1 MVNIIQDTHPRIIA
15 QETHPRIVVFGLG
28 GAGNN
33 AVNNMIHS
41 TLEGVEFIAANTDI
55 QALQKCLAPTHIQ
68 IGRSVTK
75 GLGAGSKPEIGRQA
89 AEEQLDEIN
98 KHLEGVNLV
107 FITAGMGG
115 GTGTGSAPVIAKAAQ
130 EKKILTI
137 GIVTKPF
144 HCEGR
149 HRMRMAEQGIE
160 QLQQY
165 VDTLIVIPNQ
175 NLFTLISNKTTLGES
190 FQMVDDILYSGVR
203 SVSDLIVRPGEINID
218 FADLRTVIEK
228 KGKALMGTGE
238 GKGENRALQAA
249 EAAISN
255 PLLEQK
261 SLQGASGILI
271 NITGGKDLKT
281 HDVDEAVN
289 RIQYEVDPQANI
301 IFGANYDESYTDEI
315 RISVIATGIDAIKP
329 PELMV
334 LSSETPQSPDGT
346 ISSYHRGL
354 VKAQIP
360 QESQNREHDQPVDP
374 VKSEVPRSWKYD
386 IFNAPI
392 QPNTIHT
399 FSKPLERQAFV
410 RLITPDQTSPDDPTR
425 PDDPTDLPDFLK
437 VNK

>member
-1 MVNIIQDTHPRIIA
+1 MTNINQD
-15 QETHPRIVVFGLG
+15 THPRIVVFGLG

-115 GTGTGSAPVIAKAAQ
+115 GTGTGSAPVIAKAAH

-149 HRMRMAEQGIE
+149 HRMRMADQGIE

-175 NLFTLISNKTTLGES
+175 NLFALISNRTTLGES
-190 FQMVDDILYSGVR
+190 FKMVDHILYSGVR
-203 SVSDLIVRPGEINID
+203 SVSDLIVMPGLINID

-238 GKGENRALQAA
+238 SKGENRALQAA
-249 EAAISN
+249 ESAISN
-255 PLLEQK
+255 PLLDQT

-271 NITGGKDLKT
+271 NITGGQDLSLF
-281 HDVDEAVN
+281 DIDEAVN
-289 RIQYEVDPQANI
+289 RIKYEVDPQANI
-301 IFGANYDESYTDEI
+301 ILGSTYDESYTDEI
-315 RISVIATGIDAIKP
+315 RISVIATGIDAIKQ

-334 LSSETPQSPDGT
+334 LSSDTQQSSDGT

-360 QESQNREHDQPVDP
+360 QESQNTENNKPVDP
-374 VKSEVPRSWKYD
+374 VKSEVRRSWHDK
-386 IFNAPI
+386 IFNDPI

-399 FSKPLERQAFV
+399 FPKNKPLERQAFV
-410 RLITPDQTSPDDPTR
+410 PSLITTPEQTSPDDQSS
-425 PDDPTDLPDFLK
+425 PDDLTDLPAFLK
-437 VNK
+437 VSK